1 MRHPR
6 VSVYRRRVHERFA
19 ERPALD
25 GLRAI
30 AAILVLLFHA
40 GVPFLAGGYLG
51 VDVFFVLSGFLITS
65 ILILEYRSTGRIRFS
80 AFYARRARRLLPA
93 ALLVL
98 VVTAVVYRAVAP
110 PVAILENEAGF
121 VAAAIYLSNW
131 LFMAQSQN
139 YFAEAAYPSPVLHYW
154 SLSVEEQFYVLWP
167 AVLIGLLFLLRSRR
181 RIVLPAMALIAAA
194 GISVSAWLTVA
205 SPESAYFN
213 TIARV
218 YQLLLGAVLA
228 AWVVGSTIRSR
239 PRVGTSLALV
249 GLVGLVGLA
258 VADPSPWIGGLL
270 ACAASVAVLA
280 GNELGAGGVA
290 RGLSTKPM
298 RALGR
303 WSYSTYL
310 WHWPVIVI
318 GGIIGILPAPWP
330 LRALA
335 VAVVTI
341 AMAALTYRVVERPF
355 QNISLGSTVRRRAA
369 IGVGLASS
377 IAGAVALA
385 AIVSV
390 PATVRT
396 TYAAAIEG
404 QETAVEGAEAVEHL
418 PASSEDRPTI
428 MVIGDS
434 HANYWRDALNRYGQE
449 NDIEVVFVTRLSCPW
464 MRVPAIDP
472 ETGTDFRC
480 EERLW
485 NRALQAVDQH
495 EPDLVLLTSRSILSR
510 ELRIDGRVVAAE
522 EPGWAGAVRRGITQS
537 LQDLS
542 GRVDAIALIEPIP
555 ETDTSML
562 DCVLR
567 YEDPDDARDRCD
579 QRSIVKRGT
588 ETVER
593 LFREVDRR
601 EPTVVSISLDDHI
614 CPAGRCPAVSNGV
627 PTYRDHQHL
636 TWDFAH
642 QVLPRLK
649 DRLAAVGFGVTSQSD
664 RGEPT

>member
-1 MRHPR
+1 MRSPR
-6 VSVYRRRVHERFA
+6 GSAYRVKVSERFA

-30 AAILVLLFHA
+30 AALLVLFFHA

-65 ILILEYRSTGRIRFS
+65 ILIIEFRSTGRIRFS
-80 AFYARRARRLLPA
+80 SFYARRARRLLPA

-98 VVTAVVYRAVAP
+98 LVTAAVYRNVAP
-110 PVAILENEAGF
+110 PVALLENEGGF
-121 VAAAIYLSNW
+121 VAAAVYLSNW
-131 LFMAQSQN
+131 FFMAQSQD

-167 AVLIGLLFLLRSRR
+167 ALLIGILFAVRR
-181 RIVLPAMALIAAA
+181 RPRLVLPAMVVLAAA
-194 GISVSAWLTVA
+194 GVAVSAWLTA
-205 SPESAYFN
+205 SAPASAYFN

-228 AWVVGSTIRSR
+228 AWVVRSTIGSR
-239 PRVGTSLALV
+239 PRIGTSLAV
-249 GLVGLVGLA
+249 VGLA
-258 VADPSPWIGGLL
+258 GLITLAVIDPSPWLGGVL
-270 ACAASVAVLA
+270 ACAATLAVLA
-280 GNELGAGGVA
+280 GNEFGAGAVA
-290 RGLSTKPM
+290 RGLSARPM

-330 LRALA
+330 IRAAA

-341 AMAALTYRVVERPF
+341 ALAALTYRFVERPF
-355 QNISLGSTVRRRAA
+355 QSIA
-369 IGVGLASS
+369 IGSAGRRSAVISTGLASS
-377 IAGAVALA
+377 VAAAVVLA

-390 PATVRT
+390 PSTVRT
-396 TYAAAIEG
+396 TYAEAVEG
-404 QETAVEGAEAVEHL
+404 QETATEGAEAVEFV
-418 PASSEDRPTI
+418 PASSEDRPTV

-434 HANYWRDALNRYGQE
+434 HANYWRDAFTEYGRE
-449 NDIEVVFVTRLSCPW
+449 NDVEVVFVTRLSCPW

-472 ETGTDFRC
+472 ETGGDFRC
-480 EERLW
+480 EQRLW
-485 NRALQAVDQH
+485 NRALQAIDRYK
-495 EPDLVLLTSRSILSR
+495 PDLVLLTSRSILSR
-510 ELRIDGRVVAAE
+510 ELRLNGRVVAAE
-522 EPGWAGAVRRGITQS
+522 EPGWEAAVRNGINRS
-537 LQDLS
+537 LRDLQ
-542 GRVDAIALIEPIP
+542 GRVGAIALIEPVP

-567 YEDPDDARDRCD
+567 YDDPRQARGRCD
-579 QRSIVKRGT
+579 QRSIDKAGMD
-588 ETVER
+588 TVER

-601 EPTVVSISLDDHI
+601 DPTVVSISLDEAI
-614 CPAGRCPAVSNGV
+614 CPGGVCPAVSNGV

-636 TWDFAH
+636 TWDFAR
-642 QVLPRLK
+642 QVLPKLK
-649 DRLAAVGFGVTSQSD
+649 DRLAAAGFAVTS
-664 RGEPT
+664 G